1 MKTKFFSVVLAVSV
15 FAANASAQSVV
26 ITPSRIK
33 ETRFCREFPHG
44 DKTC

>member
-33 ETRFCREFPHG
+33 DASREFPHG